1 MNLPMYTVVT
11 IILSCLFWSLIPK
24 GGMLKLQIDWH
35 VLDIRDFFLIC
46 LVVDSWSLSNLLV
59 STFLFWDSFEVRWL
73 IFSFSFIFSFYRDS
87 FNWWWIVAVRSA
99 QIVATGEWF
108 DFDKLCIVCQGIIL
122 CSIPQQSIV
131 DSIVALLSSFYLF
144 NMWCIKTAK
153 PYCLS

>member
-1 MNLPMYTVVT
+1 MNLPMYTVMK

-73 IFSFSFIFSFYRDS
+73 IFSFLFIFSFYRDS

-108 DFDKLCIVCQGIIL
+108 DLDKLCIVCQGIIL